1 MAVLSELVVGQ
12 IGRRIA
18 LASVICCAAA
28 QGWGQS
34 ILDRPNRTIVKEE
47 AVQYLYPEQVTVPA
61 GKSIPVALHFRI
73 APGLHVNSHT
83 PKYEFLVPTA
93 LTIPA
98 DSGVKLDAANYPAGT
113 EYALLAEPTTK
124 LNVYTGDFTI
134 DARITAAPGDHLV
147 QAKLRYQACDQTQ
160 CMPPKTANVAID
172 VVGK

>member
-1 MAVLSELVVGQ
+1 LQVKLLQQTIRLSA
-12 IGRRIA
+12 IA
-18 LASVICCAAA
+18 LVLCCAAV
-28 QGWGQS
+28 QGSGQS
-34 ILDRPNRTIVKEE
+34 ILDGPKHAIVKEE

-61 GKSIPVALHFRI
+61 GKSSPVALHFRI

-83 PKYEFLVPTA
+83 PKYEFLIPTA

-113 EYALLAEPTTK
+113 EFVLPNDPGTK
-124 LNVYTGDFTI
+124 LNVYTGEFSIQT
-134 DARITAAPGDHLV
+134 RITAVPGDHLV

-160 CMPPKTANVAID
+160 CMPPKTITVAID